1 MAMPLPGVDA
11 GCMPHEWGTPCPKSL
26 CFTPVNSASIFLVP
40 VSMHFGFWVDA
51 IMSSAKTEL
60 RSTLQATAEKVQ
72 GLKAATCPWSARSA
86 ELGPPVLGHA
96 LKVGLIY
103 VHVTDLKIL
112 QWLKTLE
119 PI

>member
-1 MAMPLPGVDA
+1 
-11 GCMPHEWGTPCPKSL
+11 
-26 CFTPVNSASIFLVP
+26 
-40 VSMHFGFWVDA
+40 MHFGFWVDA